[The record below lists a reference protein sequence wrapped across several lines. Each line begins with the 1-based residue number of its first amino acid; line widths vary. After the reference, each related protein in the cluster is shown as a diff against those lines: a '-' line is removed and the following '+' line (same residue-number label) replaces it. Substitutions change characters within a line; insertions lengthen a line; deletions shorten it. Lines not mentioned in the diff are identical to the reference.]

1 MKKLKL
7 SLLMLVAVISATAF
21 AVNSEAVHAD
31 TVKAIQKQHKS
42 GYLNADGQWLWF
54 VNGQRYTGFRHYMGT
69 YYWFEN
75 GSRIDNKWRSAWNL
89 QYYVDREGRAV
100 QGDGYKVN
108 GIYYNFGHDGT
119 FFLRGKANGY
129 VNTTDGWLWIENGQ
143 RYTGFRKYMGAYYF
157 FINGVRQHNRWVSEW
172 GLNYYVG
179 SDGRSVQGSHVK
191 IGNKVYNFGTNGTFY
206 LR

>member
-1 MKKLKL
+1 MDKYKNLKTAVK
-7 SLLMLVAVISATAF
+7 SAMLAGAAMTTAVVAQQEVS
-21 AVNSEAVHAD
+21 HAD
-31 TVKAIQKQHKS
+31 TLANIQSQHKS

-54 VNGQRYTGFRHYMGT
+54 
-69 YYWFEN
+69 
-75 GSRIDNKWRSAWNL
+75 
-89 QYYVDREGRAV
+89 
-100 QGDGYKVN
+100 
-108 GIYYNFGHDGT
+108 
-119 FFLRGKANGY
+119 
-129 VNTTDGWLWIENGQ
+129 ENGQ